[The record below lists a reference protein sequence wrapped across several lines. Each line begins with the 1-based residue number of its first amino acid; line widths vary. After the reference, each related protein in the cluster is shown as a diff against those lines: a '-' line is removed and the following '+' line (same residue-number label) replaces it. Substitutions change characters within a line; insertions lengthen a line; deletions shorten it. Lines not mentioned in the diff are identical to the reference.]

1 MAFKK
6 WDIVIAKVNRDP
18 SIEAVVDFETDD
30 WAVYISEW
38 WRPLSYPTRLIIAK
52 NKLFLKDK
60 QIKIWRQQMQW
71 LIREFFWE
79 DLDYLNLKTMDS
91 IHPWDIL
98 KIRNNKY
105 VFVQKYGEQY
115 SVVWRLTYDYN
126 IWHERITNLYWF
138 TKDEISQNI
147 KTKDEI
153 VRKIFWD
160 NVKAKDVIIVDD
172 TTWES
177 VEE

>member
-1 MAFKK
+1 M
-6 WDIVIAKVNRDP
+6 
-18 SIEAVVDFETDD
+18 
-30 WAVYISEW
+30 
-38 WRPLSYPTRLIIAK
+38 
-52 NKLFLKDK
+52 
-60 QIKIWRQQMQW
+60 
-71 LIREFFWE
+71 
-79 DLDYLNLKTMDS
+79 
-91 IHPWDIL
+91 
-98 KIRNNKY
+98 
-105 VFVQKYGEQY
+105 
-115 SVVWRLTYDYN
+115 VWRLTYDYN

-138 TKDEISQNI
+138 TKDEISQDI